1 MRQLIDCCFSGL
13 GKVTTA
19 IFEYV
24 IGVLVIQLQT
34 KFRYSSSI

>member
-1 MRQLIDCCFSGL
+1 MLAPKVRIFRAKMRQFIDCCFSGL

-24 IGVLVIQLQT
+24 IGVLI
-34 KFRYSSSI
+34 I